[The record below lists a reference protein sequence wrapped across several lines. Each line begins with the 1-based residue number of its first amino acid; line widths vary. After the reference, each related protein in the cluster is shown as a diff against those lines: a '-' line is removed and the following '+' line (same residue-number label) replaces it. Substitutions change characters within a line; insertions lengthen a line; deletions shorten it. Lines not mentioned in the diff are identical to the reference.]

1 MNLLENRSKTM
12 RMLLIEIP
20 TSSPR
25 KRYKN
30 NPAIA
35 GNILYNQIRLAF
47 LPQNKDFILH
57 LLYPDKYKSKSDIP
71 FSVGRTTR
79 INKLLKAEDL
89 LDGQEIR
96 YHTMTKE
103 QVEQLDK
110 DTKGQELFAVFSKK
124 DTG

>member
-1 MNLLENRSKTM
+1 M

-47 LPQNKDFILH
+47 LPQNKDFIL
-57 LLYPDKYKSKSDIP
+57 
-71 FSVGRTTR
+71 TNTNQNR
-79 INKLLKAEDL
+79 IFRSLSGEP
-89 LDGQEIR
+89 QE
-96 YHTMTKE
+96 
-103 QVEQLDK
+103 
-110 DTKGQELFAVFSKK
+110 
-124 DTG
+124 

>member
-1 MNLLENRSKTM
+1 MP
-12 RMLLIEIP
+12 EIFY
-20 TSSPR
+20 T
-25 KRYKN
+25 
-30 NPAIA
+30 
-35 GNILYNQIRLAF
+35 NQIRLAF

>member
-1 MNLLENRSKTM
+1 M

-25 KRYKN
+25 KRYKH